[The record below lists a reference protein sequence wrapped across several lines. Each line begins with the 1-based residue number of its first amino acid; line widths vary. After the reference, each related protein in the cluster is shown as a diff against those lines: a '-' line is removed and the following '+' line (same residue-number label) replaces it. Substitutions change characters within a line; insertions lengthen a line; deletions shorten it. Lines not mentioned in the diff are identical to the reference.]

1 MKRAQ
6 SASTCEYRVRIATV
20 AIAFLT
26 AALVPLAQAAGTLDR
41 VRDAGKI
48 TLGYRTDA
56 RPFSF
61 KDESGNA
68 AGYSVALCQ
77 KIAEQLKTDL
87 KLPRLNVVW
96 VPVTL
101 EGRFQDL
108 QQGRVDLLC
117 GADTETLA
125 RRKEVSFSIP
135 IFPGGIGA
143 MLRADSS
150 FRLREVLSK
159 GKQAGPFWRGSPA
172 EILNQQTFA
181 AVPGT
186 TAERWLGGRVNALQI
201 NSKVVSVPS
210 YDAGVKSVLDRS
222 ANAFF
227 GDRAILLDIAKRSP
241 SAQDLIVLDRRFTTE
256 QIALALPRD
265 SDDFRLVVDATL
277 SRFFGTAEFRA
288 LYIKWFGEPDAD
300 ATAFFRS
307 SGLPD

>member
-108 QQGRVDLLC
+108 QQGRVD
-117 GADTETLA
+117 
-125 RRKEVSFSIP
+125 
-135 IFPGGIGA
+135 
-143 MLRADSS
+143 
-150 FRLREVLSK
+150 
-159 GKQAGPFWRGSPA
+159 
-172 EILNQQTFA
+172 
-181 AVPGT
+181 
-186 TAERWLGGRVNALQI
+186 
-201 NSKVVSVPS
+201 
-210 YDAGVKSVLDRS
+210 
-222 ANAFF
+222 
-227 GDRAILLDIAKRSP
+227 
-241 SAQDLIVLDRRFTTE
+241 
-256 QIALALPRD
+256 
-265 SDDFRLVVDATL
+265 
-277 SRFFGTAEFRA
+277 
-288 LYIKWFGEPDAD
+288 
-300 ATAFFRS
+300 
-307 SGLPD
+307 